1 MGAARFSLGRIVAT
15 PGALEV
21 LEETGADGLALLR
34 RHVAGD
40 WGEVCPEDAAENERS
55 VRYGLRIL
63 SVYGLDRTPSDS
75 SERLGPRTRLYVI
88 TEADRSATTIL
99 LPEDY

>member
-40 WGEVCPEDAAENERS
+40 
-55 VRYGLRIL
+55 
-63 SVYGLDRTPSDS
+63 
-75 SERLGPRTRLYVI
+75 
-88 TEADRSATTIL
+88 
-99 LPEDY
+99 